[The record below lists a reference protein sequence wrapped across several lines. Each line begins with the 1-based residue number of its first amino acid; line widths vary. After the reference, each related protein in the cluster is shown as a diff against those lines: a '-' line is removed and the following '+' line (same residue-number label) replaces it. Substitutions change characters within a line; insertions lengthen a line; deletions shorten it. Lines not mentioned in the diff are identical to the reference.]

1 MGKLKFI
8 LILLLVAAVILFTL
22 QNTDVVQVHF
32 LLWTLALSQVVLI
45 FALLLIGMAVGW
57 LACSLSRHP
66 TPPVRGGQP

>member
-66 TPPVRGGQP
+66 PPPVRGGEP